1 MTKERL
7 DIMAKAV
14 LIYGGSRKPSRL
26 QGVFNKAYKYLEDRG
41 LDVQTINVP
50 DIPAEDLIDTNFK
63 SPAVQQA
70 NELLEEAEAVV
81 VLTPVY
87 KASFSGILKTYLD
100 LVPQKGL
107 QNKTVLP
114 IAIGGSLGHLLSIE
128 YSLKP
133 VLSVLGAN
141 RILDS
146 VFIHDEQ
153 VKRVDGNE
161 YSIEEGAA
169 FRLHNGL
176 INLVDGVQNDSRSA
190 IGS

>member
-1 MTKERL
+1 MT
-7 DIMAKAV
+7 KAV
-14 LIYGGSRKPSRL
+14 LIYGGSRNPSRL
-26 QGVFNKAYKYLEDRG
+26 QGIYEKALEYLKGRG
-41 LDVQTINVP
+41 IDVQSINVP
-50 DIPAEDLIDTNFK
+50 HIPAEDLIHTKFN
-63 SPAVQQA
+63 SPAIQEA
-70 NELLEEAEAVV
+70 NRLLNEAEAVV

-133 VLSVLGAN
+133 VLSILGAN

-146 VFIHDEQ
+146 IFIHDEQ
-153 VKRVDGNE
+153 VKRLESNE
-161 YSIEEGAA
+161 YFIEEGAA

-176 INLVDGVQNDSRSA
+176 EKLGDGLKDAHTA
-190 IGS
+190 ISS